1 MRKAKTNIQD
11 RSLEVLPLVE
21 ASYKDH
27 QPGGRCYDYYI
38 KIRGTAV
45 AQEMA
50 AKTKRLWL
58 RALERAKVDPDG
70 RPILELK

>member
-1 MRKAKTNIQD
+1 MRKKNLKIQD

-21 ASYKDH
+21 ASYTDH
-27 QPGGRCYDYYI
+27 QPGGKCYDYYI
-38 KIRGTAV
+38 KVRGTAV

>member
-1 MRKAKTNIQD
+1 MRKKNLKIQD

-27 QPGGRCYDYYI
+27 QPGGRCYEYYI
-38 KIRGTAV
+38 KVRGTAV

-50 AKTKRLWL
+50 AKTKRLWV
-58 RALERAKVDPDG
+58 RALARAKAEPDG
-70 RPILELK
+70 QLILELK